1 MRLLNTAPRDSVTEL
16 LATLRVRSTVY
27 CLSELRE
34 PWGFEVDGANVAKFH
49 LVLSGS
55 CWLNL
60 AGQEPAQ
67 LQAGDLVI
75 LSRGERHVMSDHPG
89 SPADNLDVIVAGHPL
104 DQNARLT
111 YGGTGALTRLLCGG
125 FVLDDPAPAELIG
138 LLPPVL
144 HLNSRSAGITT
155 WLEPVFAL
163 VRQEAEGSAPGAQA
177 IFAKLAD
184 VFLSQALRTYLA
196 GAEQAGLL
204 PPRQETDAPIA
215 RALAALHD
223 RPAVTWTLADLAA
236 VAGMSRTLFAARFR
250 GAVGESP
257 MRHLAKIRLGQA
269 AGYLTT
275 TRLSVEAIARRTG
288 YGTNAS
294 LSKAFKREF
303 GVSPGQYRESNGS
316 IAVSPVRR
324 LSAQDQG
331 PAARGGSLRP
341 FDAGSIGWRDRTSD
355 REQARH
361 PEPRPGGTPAP
372 MAAPQLPGAPGATGT
387 APPGADPE
395 PDATG
400 AVPRAVAARRDRP
413 AAADQAH
420 RRADDG
426 EPLLRQLPRHAGRP
440 G

>member
-1 MRLLNTAPRDSVTEL
+1 MRLLNTAPRDAVTVL
-16 LATLRVRSTVY
+16 LATLSVRSTVY

-60 AGQEPAQ
+60 AGHEPAR

-75 LSRGERHVMSDHPG
+75 LSRGERHVMSDRPG
-89 SPADNLDVIVAGHPL
+89 SPVTNLDVIVAGHPL
-104 DQNARLT
+104 DRDARLT

-125 FVLDDPAPAELIG
+125 FILDDPAPAAVIG
-138 LLPPVL
+138 LLPPLL
-144 HLNSRSAGITT
+144 HLNSRSADVTT

-163 VRQEAEGSAPGAQA
+163 VRQEADTSAPGAQA

-215 RALAALHD
+215 RTLAALHD
-223 RPAVTWTLADLAA
+223 RPGVTWTLADLAA

-316 IAVSPVRR
+316 IAVSPVP
-324 LSAQDQG
+324 
-331 PAARGGSLRP
+331 PAT
-341 FDAGSIGWRDRTSD
+341 D
-355 REQARH
+355 
-361 PEPRPGGTPAP
+361 
-372 MAAPQLPGAPGATGT
+372 
-387 APPGADPE
+387 
-395 PDATG
+395 
-400 AVPRAVAARRDRP
+400 
-413 AAADQAH
+413 
-420 RRADDG
+420 
-426 EPLLRQLPRHAGRP
+426 
-440 G
+440 

>member
-1 MRLLNTAPRDSVTEL
+1 MIAPGACRWLCSKRQEACPGVPRRVSMQRLNTAPPDAVSEL
-16 LATLRVRSTVY
+16 LAALRVRSTVY

-49 LVLSGS
+49 LVLAGS

-60 AGQEPAQ
+60 AGHEPVQ

-75 LSRGERHVMSDHPG
+75 LSCGERHVMSDHPG
-89 SPADNLDVIVAGHPL
+89 SPVTNLDLIVAGHPL
-104 DQNARLT
+104 DPDARLT

-125 FVLDDPAPAELIG
+125 FALDEPAPATLISM
-138 LLPPVL
+138 LPQVL
-144 HLNSRSAGITT
+144 QMNSRSADVTT

-163 VRQEAEGSAPGAQA
+163 VRQEADSNAPGAQA

-204 PPRQETDAPIA
+204 APRQTADPQIGQ
-215 RALAALHD
+215 ALAALHD
-223 RPAVTWTLADLAA
+223 RPAVNWTLAELACLS
-236 VAGMSRTLFAARFR
+236 GMSRTQFAARFR
-250 GAVGESP
+250 AAVGESP

-303 GVSPGQYRESNGS
+303 GSSPGHYRETRGNV
-316 IAVSPVRR
+316 AVSPVRI
-324 LSAQDQG
+324 A
-331 PAARGGSLRP
+331 
-341 FDAGSIGWRDRTSD
+341 DAGF
-355 REQARH
+355 
-361 PEPRPGGTPAP
+361 
-372 MAAPQLPGAPGATGT
+372 GAPA
-387 APPGADPE
+387 
-395 PDATG
+395 
-400 AVPRAVAARRDRP
+400 
-413 AAADQAH
+413 
-420 RRADDG
+420 
-426 EPLLRQLPRHAGRP
+426 
-440 G
+440 

>member
-1 MRLLNTAPRDSVTEL
+1 MRLLNTAPRDAVAEL

-27 CLSELRE
+27 CLSELRA
-34 PWGFEVDGANVAKFH
+34 PWGFEVDGTNVAKFH
-49 LVLSGS
+49 LVLTGS

-60 AGQEPAQ
+60 AGHEPAR

-75 LSRGERHVMSDHPG
+75 LSRGERHVMHDRPG
-89 SPADNLDVIVAGHPL
+89 SPVTNLDVIVASNPL
-104 DQNARLT
+104 DQDARLT

-125 FVLDDPAPAELIG
+125 FILDDPAPAALIG

-144 HLNSRSAGITT
+144 QMNSRSADITT

-163 VRQEAEGSAPGAQA
+163 VRHEADSSAPGAQA

-204 PPRQETDAPIA
+204 PPRQEADAPIA
-215 RALAALHD
+215 RALAVLHD

-236 VAGMSRTLFAARFR
+236 VAGMSRTLFATRFR

-257 MRHLAKIRLGQA
+257 MRHLARIRLGQA

-275 TRLSVEAIARRTG
+275 TKLSVEAIARRTG

-303 GVSPGQYRESNGS
+303 GVSPGQYREGNGS
-316 IAVSPVRR
+316 IAVSPVR
-324 LSAQDQG
+324 S
-331 PAARGGSLRP
+331 PA
-341 FDAGSIGWRDRTSD
+341 D
-355 REQARH
+355 
-361 PEPRPGGTPAP
+361 
-372 MAAPQLPGAPGATGT
+372 
-387 APPGADPE
+387 
-395 PDATG
+395 
-400 AVPRAVAARRDRP
+400 
-413 AAADQAH
+413 
-420 RRADDG
+420 
-426 EPLLRQLPRHAGRP
+426 
-440 G
+440 